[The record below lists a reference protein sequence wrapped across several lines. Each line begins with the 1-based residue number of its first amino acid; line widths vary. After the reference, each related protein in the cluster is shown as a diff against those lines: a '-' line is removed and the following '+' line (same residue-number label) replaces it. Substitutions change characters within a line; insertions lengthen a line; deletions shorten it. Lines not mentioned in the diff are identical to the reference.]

1 MPFKLTILGCNSA
14 IPSNQ
19 RKPSSQLLNVAEKFY
34 LIDCG
39 EGTQLQLRK
48 YKFKIQNIH
57 HIFISHLHGDHYFG
71 LIGLIST
78 MHLLGRE
85 KELNIYGPPDLK
97 DIIYVQLEASKTE
110 LNYPLFF
117 HSFDFN
123 ESELILDNQY
133 LTVQTIPLNHSIPCC
148 GFLFREK
155 QQHRRM
161 RKEKIEH
168 YSIPL
173 KEVPQIKEGSDFITN
188 DGEIIP
194 HLELTR
200 PNFKARSYAYCSDT
214 AYHEPIIDVI
224 KNVDLLYHESTFLD
238 EFKDRARYT
247 KHSTAKQAATI
258 AKKSNVKSLVL
269 GHYSQRYFDLTPLL
283 NEARSIFPNSELGV
297 EGNVYEVN
305 RDYDSNS

>member
-1 MPFKLTILGCNSA
+1 M
-14 IPSNQ
+14 
-19 RKPSSQLLNVAEKFY
+19 
-34 LIDCG
+34 
-39 EGTQLQLRK
+39 
-48 YKFKIQNIH
+48 
-57 HIFISHLHGDHYFG
+57 
-71 LIGLIST
+71 
-78 MHLLGRE
+78 
-85 KELNIYGPPDLK
+85 
-97 DIIYVQLEASKTE
+97 
-110 LNYPLFF
+110 FF

-238 EFKDRARYT
+238 EFKDRARNT